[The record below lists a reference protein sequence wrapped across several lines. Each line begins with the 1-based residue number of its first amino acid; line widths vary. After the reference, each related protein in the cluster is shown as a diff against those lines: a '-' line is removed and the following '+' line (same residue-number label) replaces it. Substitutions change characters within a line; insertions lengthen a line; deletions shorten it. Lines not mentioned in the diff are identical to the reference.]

1 MNFRFNNNKMSFF
14 KSIKKSL
21 GIEIERPPYEILQK
35 LDDNIE
41 IRKYEGRILFREK
54 VSINN

>member
-1 MNFRFNNNKMSFF
+1 MSFF

-21 GIEIERPPYEILQK
+21 GIEIERPPYEVLQK

-41 IRKYEGRILFREK
+41 IRKYEGRILFMQK